1 MKSTVIT
8 NRINK
13 KLVGK
18 TKIIAPPPPRNNG
31 RAVLAL
37 CALTL
42 LVGCGGGGGGG
53 SGGGTSSGGTPA
65 PPQPRL
71 IEVPVIP
78 FPRTSPAVTIA
89 PDVSGYAARKSTAA
103 GYAEYG
109 ADYSYASGGQTISG
123 PKYHLGMINAAAAY
137 ARGAT
142 GAGQT
147 IAIVDTGIR
156 DTHREFDR
164 RGKVTKQTASG
175 YRPDNADKRHG
186 TSVAALAAGE
196 RDGLVSA
203 TNLNMHGVA
212 FDANIAFGEINLGD
226 PPPPG
231 AYRYF
236 PLASYTNADDWSRAG
251 FYASIINFARN
262 NGAAIVNQSFGVS
275 GAVSRYGRAEV
286 RSRLGHSAA
295 ALAQSNTRDADKV
308 IIVWAAG
315 NAGSST
321 LSNGQTP
328 QHDSP
333 NLWAGLGAYFP
344 ELQRNTIAVVALD
357 EDGSIAS
364 YSNRCGIAKNSCI
377 AAPGTYLVSADS
389 SADHYYRAGRFRA
402 SRTSG
407 TSFAA
412 PIVSGS
418 LAVLRQ
424 FFRGQIG
431 NTELVTRLLAT
442 ANRNGRYANSNTY
455 GHGLVDLDAATAP
468 VGMMMTGLS
477 SDPNRRPL
485 ADIGIDLAGDAFGT
499 ALQAQLAEV
508 EFAAF
513 DELDAPFFLSAEN
526 WLTQAARDDGFK
538 REQYD
543 MALTPTSSFDGDRRG
558 TTLSLGFDHD
568 DIQDA
573 RLSLADGWWLSY
585 GDQAGRALGL
595 YAHAPLRLGGSG
607 KAMMNHFSDSLA
619 FASPYLSLVRD
630 GPAVGWKRGGGG
642 GRFGFALVQGTPLFE
657 GYQKP
662 GGERGLGAV
671 LDMQLS
677 RGLWLQA
684 GAVREQESFLGA
696 RLQGALGA
704 AQGTTNFFGING
716 VWAVGDDVNVGG
728 DDLRS
733 HKPWRVLASAYL
745 GRTRAQVSG
754 GLVQE
759 VGTLISSAFSIG
771 AMRESLWR
779 RDDWFGLRL
788 SQPLR
793 TERGHL
799 KMRLPTGRTR
809 YGETVSDDHTM
820 NLAPAGR
827 HVQVDA
833 VYHVPLAGGALQAT
847 LGAERHSQHDRS
859 SDIHPT
865 FRVKFER
872 RF

>member
-1 MKSTVIT
+1 M
-8 NRINK
+8 
-13 KLVGK
+13 
-18 TKIIAPPPPRNNG
+18 
-31 RAVLAL
+31 LAL

-53 SGGGTSSGGTPA
+53 SGGGFTPR
-65 PPQPRL
+65 PSPT
-71 IEVPVIP
+71 VII
-78 FPRTSPAVTIA
+78 SP
-89 PDVSGYAARKSTAA
+89 DDA
-103 GYAEYG
+103 GYATRKATAEDYNEYG
-109 ADYSYASGGQTISG
+109 RGVTQTFTSDGRRYSGA
-123 PKYHLGMINAAAAY
+123 KYHLGMINADAAY

-142 GAGQT
+142 GAGET
-147 IAIVDTGIR
+147 VVVVDSGIR
-156 DTHREFDR
+156 DTHVELA
-164 RGKVTKQTASG
+164 GKVRIITGIGTSCSPTEVSRDECAG
-175 YRPDNADKRHG
+175 PGHG
-186 TSVAALAAGE
+186 TAVAALVAGA
-196 RDGLVSA
+196 RDSGANS
-203 TNLNMHGVA
+203 LNMHGVA
-212 FDANIAFGEINLGD
+212 FDANIKFIPIRLLGDAPVDPLHELNFYNSWPANRSLFDRSGNYRQYIAQGEILN
-226 PPPPG
+226 
-231 AYRYF
+231 Y
-236 PLASYTNADDWSRAG
+236 
-251 FYASIINFARN
+251 
-262 NGAAIVNQSFGVS
+262 SFGVPWALS
-275 GAVSRYGRAEV
+275 EWR
-286 RSRLGHSAA
+286 RLGSNCDSTGGETGPYACFKYYYRA
-295 ALAQSNTRDADKV
+295 NANALAQVGTDAADRS
-308 IIVWAAG
+308 IVVVAAG
-315 NAGSST
+315 NRNGDRYDIATWDDRRGPVIDATSPT
-321 LSNGQTP
+321 ADFALAVAFDDLDLS
-328 QHDSP
+328 HVIS
-333 NLWAGLGAYFP
+333 
-344 ELQRNTIAVVALD
+344 VVALD
-357 EDGSIAS
+357 RNGRIAS
-364 YSNRCGIAKNSCI
+364 YSNRCGLAKSFCL
-377 AAPGTYLVSADS
+377 AAPGTSIISASGS
-389 SADHYYRAGRFRA
+389 SNNRYIAG
-402 SRTSG
+402 SG

-412 PIVSGS
+412 PLVSGS

-431 NTELVTRLLAT
+431 NTELVNRLLAT
-442 ANRNGRYANSNTY
+442 ANRNGIYADSNTY
-455 GHGLVDLDAATAP
+455 GHGLVDLDTATAP

-477 SDPNRRPL
+477 GDPNRRPL

-538 REQYD
+538 REQHD
-543 MALTPTSSFDGDRRG
+543 ITLTPTSSFDGDRRG

-568 DIQDA
+568 EIQDA

-619 FASPYLSLVRD
+619 FAAPYLSLVRD
-630 GPAVGWKRGGGG
+630 GPAVGWKRGGG

-671 LDMQLS
+671 LDMRLS

-704 AQGTTNFFGING
+704 AQGTTDFFGING
-716 VWAVGDDVNVGG
+716 VWALGDDVNVGG
-728 DDLRS
+728 DDLRN
-733 HKPWRVLASAYL
+733 HNWRILASAYL
-745 GRTRAQVSG
+745 GRTRAQVNG

-827 HVQVDA
+827 HVQVEA

-847 LGAERHSQHDRS
+847 LGAEQHSQHDRS

-865 FRVKFER
+865 FQVKFER

>member
-1 MKSTVIT
+1 MSDEYE
-8 NRINK
+8 
-13 KLVGK
+13 VGY
-18 TKIIAPPPPRNNG
+18 
-31 RAVLAL
+31 
-37 CALTL
+37 TL
-42 LVGCGGGGGGG
+42 GGN
-53 SGGGTSSGGTPA
+53 SF
-65 PPQPRL
+65 
-71 IEVPVIP
+71 V
-78 FPRTSPAVTIA
+78 
-89 PDVSGYAARKSTAA
+89 DN
-103 GYAEYG
+103 
-109 ADYSYASGGQTISG
+109 
-123 PKYHLGMINAAAAY
+123 HLRMINAAAAW

-142 GAGQT
+142 GQGESVVVVDSGINANHPELSRKVTQVGINTCSAQEVARGVCAGPFHGT
-147 IAIVDTGIR
+147 AVASLVAG
-156 DTHREFDR
+156 R
-164 RGKVTKQTASG
+164 RGNAPSAS
-175 YRPDNADKRHG
+175 
-186 TSVAALAAGE
+186 
-196 RDGLVSA
+196 
-203 TNLNMHGVA
+203 NLNMQGVA
-212 FDANIAFGEINLGD
+212 FDADITFIPIRLLGDAPVDPLHELNFYNSWPANRSLFDRSATYRQYIAQGEILN
-226 PPPPG
+226 
-231 AYRYF
+231 Y
-236 PLASYTNADDWSRAG
+236 
-251 FYASIINFARN
+251 
-262 NGAAIVNQSFGVS
+262 SFGVPWALS
-275 GAVSRYGRAEV
+275 EWR
-286 RSRLGHSAA
+286 RLGSNCDSTGGETGPYACFKYYYRA
-295 ALAQSNTRDADKV
+295 NAEALAQTGTNAADRS
-308 IIVWAAG
+308 IVVVAAG
-315 NAGSST
+315 NR
-321 LSNGQTP
+321 NGDRYDIATWN
-328 QHDSP
+328 DERGAVIDATSP
-333 NLWAGLGAYFP
+333 TADFALAVAFP
-344 ELQRNTIAVVALD
+344 ELDLSHVINVVAVD
-357 EDGSIAS
+357 SDGDIAS
-364 YSNRCGIAKNSCI
+364 YSNRCGLAKGFCI
-377 AAPGTYLVSADS
+377 AAPGGD
-389 SADHYYRAGRFRA
+389 DGAGESGIIFALA
-402 SRTSG
+402 SGGHSGGQG

-412 PIVSGS
+412 PLVSGS

-424 FFRGQIG
+424 FFRGQLG
-431 NTELVTRLLAT
+431 NTELVNRLLAT

-513 DELDAPFFLSAEN
+513 DELDAPFFFSAEN

-538 REQYD
+538 REQHD
-543 MALTPTSSFDGDRRG
+543 ITLTPTSSFDGDRRG

-619 FASPYLSLVRD
+619 FAAPYLSLVRD
-630 GPAVGWKRGGGG
+630 GPAVGWKRGGG

-716 VWAVGDDVNVGG
+716 VWAVGDDVNVGVG
-728 DDLRS
+728 DDLRN

-745 GRTRAQVSG
+745 GRTRAQVNG

-771 AMRESLWR
+771 AVRESLWR

-793 TERGHL
+793 TERGNL

-827 HVQVDA
+827 HVQVEA

-865 FRVKFER
+865 FQVKFER

>member
-1 MKSTVIT
+1 MFAK
-8 NRINK
+8 
-13 KLVGK
+13 
-18 TKIIAPPPPRNNG
+18 APPRNNK

-42 LVGCGGGGGGG
+42 LVGCGGGGGG
-53 SGGGTSSGGTPA
+53 SSSSESPA
-65 PPQPRL
+65 PPQPQPPP
-71 IEVPVIP
+71 PVAPAMP
-78 FPRTSPAVTIA
+78 FPRTSPAVTIPA
-89 PDVSGYAARKSTAA
+89 DDADYAARKRMFEMS
-103 GYAEYG
+103 AEYEVTYTVG
-109 ADYSYASGGQTISG
+109 TSENRVDS
-123 PKYHLGMINAAAAY
+123 HLGRINAAAAY

-142 GAGQT
+142 GEGET
-147 IAIVDTGIR
+147 IAIFDTGILAS
-156 DTHREFDR
+156 HPEFSGA
-164 RGKVTKQTASG
+164 GKVIQPGISNAG
-175 YRPDNADKRHG
+175 ADKRHG
-186 TSVAALAAGE
+186 TA
-196 RDGLVSA
+196 VSA
-203 TNLNMHGVA
+203 AAAARRDAGLNMHGVA
-212 FDANIAFGEINLGD
+212 YDATIAFREIPLDTPDGTYRPINLTTFSED
-226 PPPPG
+226 
-231 AYRYF
+231 AAFFAQLIDYATTHNAAIMN
-236 PLASYTNADDWSRAG
+236 ASFNE
-251 FYASIINFARN
+251 
-262 NGAAIVNQSFGVS
+262 NGAIST
-275 GAVSRYGRAEV
+275 YDRAEV
-286 RSRLGHSAA
+286 ISEFADSAA
-295 ALAQSNTRDADKV
+295 VLAQANTDDADKK

-315 NAGSST
+315 NGGSQRT
-321 LSNGQTP
+321 IDGEVAI
-328 QHDSP
+328 HDSP
-333 NLWAGLGAYFP
+333 EIYAGFGIYFP
-344 ELQRNTIAVVALD
+344 ELQKNIIAVVALD
-357 EDGSIAS
+357 QDGTIAR
-364 YSNRCGIAKNSCI
+364 YSNRCGIAKDFCI
-377 AAPGTYLVSADS
+377 AAPGSGIISALARRLPNNQYSDDYGYS
-389 SADHYYRAGRFRA
+389 PF
-402 SRTSG
+402 SG

-442 ANRNGRYANSNTY
+442 ANREDIYADSDIY

-468 VGMMMTGLS
+468 VGAMMTGLS
-477 SDPNRRPL
+477 GDPNRRPL
-485 ADIGIDLAGDAFGT
+485 TGTRFALSGDAFGT

-513 DELDAPFFLSAEN
+513 DELDAPFFFSAEN
-526 WLTQAARDDGFK
+526 WLTQAARNDGFK

-543 MALTPTSSFDGDRRG
+543 ITLTPTSSFDGDTRRG

-568 DIQDA
+568 EIQDA

-619 FASPYLSLVRD
+619 FAAPYLSLVRD
-630 GPAVGWKRGGGG
+630 GPGIGWSGG
-642 GRFGFALVQGTPLFE
+642 GRFGFALMQGTPSFD
-657 GYQKP
+657 GYHKP
-662 GGERGLGAV
+662 GGKRGLGAV
-671 LDMQLS
+671 LDMRLS

-684 GAVREQESFLGA
+684 GAVREQESFLGV

-704 AQGTTNFFGING
+704 AHGTTNFFGING
-716 VWAVGDDVNVGG
+716 VWAVGDDVNVGVG
-728 DDLRS
+728 DDLRN
-733 HKPWRVLASAYL
+733 HKPWRILASAYL
-745 GRTRAQVSG
+745 GRTRAQVNG

-799 KMRLPTGRTR
+799 KIRLASGRTR

-827 HVQVDA
+827 HVQVEA

-847 LGAERHSQHDRS
+847 LGAERHSQHDHS